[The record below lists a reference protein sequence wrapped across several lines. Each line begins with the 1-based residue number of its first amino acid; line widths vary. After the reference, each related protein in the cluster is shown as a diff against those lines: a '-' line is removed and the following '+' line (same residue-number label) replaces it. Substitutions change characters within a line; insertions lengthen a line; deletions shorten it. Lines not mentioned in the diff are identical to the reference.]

1 MSMMRRCEWSCSLA
15 RASSSTATGGVARAL
30 PSTAAAGGVA
40 ACAMRRVSR
49 LEAEASLSSESRAA
63 AVVAWLF
70 AACVADAAADA
81 VAVGAGESRAEGG
94 GEGGDCMR
102 GLARGGLLPRPCPR
116 CSARFADMAAAR
128 CVCVIVDWRVTARE
142 GGERARIERMNGAQ
156 CWRRL
161 RSMKLEAIGSSED
174 PQFAIKF
181 DFLYPKMANAEF
193 SREQPR
199 WVSLSLS
206 ADALSSSAPC
216 PLSGAFV
223 QPNVEPLV
231 LVCAL

>member
-1 MSMMRRCEWSCSLA
+1 MMRRCEWSCSLA
-15 RASSSTATGGVARAL
+15 RASSSAATGGVARAL

-40 ACAMRRVSR
+40 ACAGRRVSR
-49 LEAEASLSSESRAA
+49 LEAEASRSSESRAA
-63 AVVAWLF
+63 AVVAWLL

-81 VAVGAGESRAEGG
+81 VVVGAGESRAEGG

-102 GLARGGLLPRPCPR
+102 GLARGGLMPRPCPR
-116 CSARFADMAAAR
+116 FSARFADMAAAR
-128 CVCVIVDWRVTARE
+128 CVCVIADWRVTARE
-142 GGERARIERMNGAQ
+142 GGERARIERMNGAL

-161 RSMKLEAIGSSED
+161 RSMRLEAIGSSED
-174 PQFAIKF
+174 PQIAIKF
-181 DFLYPKMANAEF
+181 DFLYPKMAKAEL

>member
-1 MSMMRRCEWSCSLA
+1 MR
-15 RASSSTATGGVARAL
+15 
-30 PSTAAAGGVA
+30 
-40 ACAMRRVSR
+40 
-49 LEAEASLSSESRAA
+49 
-63 AVVAWLF
+63 
-70 AACVADAAADA
+70 
-81 VAVGAGESRAEGG
+81 
-94 GEGGDCMR
+94 
-102 GLARGGLLPRPCPR
+102 
-116 CSARFADMAAAR
+116 
-128 CVCVIVDWRVTARE
+128 
-142 GGERARIERMNGAQ
+142 
-156 CWRRL
+156 
-161 RSMKLEAIGSSED
+161 LEAIGSSED

-206 ADALSSSAPC
+206 AEALSSSAPC